1 MNRSLICLVL
11 VCIGVSALGKKKK
24 AHWHSWW
31 NTDWKYRQ
39 WVAIDPAGSTETM
52 RNIPVSVRLTDA
64 LFASAYASSNGTDIR
79 AVDSNGQLLPS
90 QLVRFS
96 ANDVRL
102 LIRLP
107 QLNKTAGQGFFLY
120 FGSSRLESFSP
131 ALVLDNSYW
140 LYTPLAGTLENLAG
154 RPLSISKQG
163 FVVQN
168 GWTAGL
174 ITGNSYPWISL
185 SRQYRGFLELISP
198 DADLRTGIMLA
209 ARIRPTA
216 STTMS
221 LFSSNGF
228 QVFLEGTKLVVETE
242 KGRLT
247 LPGIRSGIW
256 QSVVIAASATTGQL
270 SASIG
275 GNKPVNQQL
284 IPFSIRTD
292 TMRIGRHMN
301 NGDSTQFDG
310 DLEEM
315 SIQNAYPSDDYLRVI
330 ARNLDENAAFLQ
342 VQHPETQL
350 GIALPP
356 APQLVRPAN
365 GAQSHKPDG
374 IVLEWLPVP
383 GAIGY
388 EIELYREA
396 QPAKIW
402 KRLSAGNQ
410 RSFKITHEMAG
421 LSSLLW
427 TVRAVT
433 ENGKSI
439 DGHLAKLDFIQS
451 GSDLPSL
458 NPKRATFSRPEQF
471 TIQLNGYLQSRVHH
485 LQQYMI
491 DFPRRNPGL
500 LRMLRDRPEKDI
512 PDWAGVFPGQY
523 LSSAQLTWRLTKDPE
538 LKKNIDQYVLDLLK
552 TQRADGYMGPFT
564 DLNGP
569 LSLWNHYAM
578 VCGLIHYYEDTRFD
592 PALQSAI
599 RIVDL
604 VKKEFGAGGKSIP
617 KTGGASEAISH
628 AVALVYR
635 ETKNPEYF
643 RFATYLMHE
652 AWNENGGVAYYQLG
666 VDKKPV
672 ADFPVRR
679 WEGIH
684 NIQTLGEMY
693 WVTGN
698 PSYKKAMEHL
708 WHTLRKT
715 ERHATGGFSTNEG
728 LLGTPYQHGTIETC
742 CTVAWT
748 LLSTDMLR
756 LTGDS
761 RVADELEWSTLNSAL
776 GSIPLDGG
784 CSSYGTQPEGFRRF
798 CELRQGPSDGIELNC
813 CSSNAPRAI
822 GNIANWALLEN
833 AGGLVL
839 NYYGPSTLTT
849 NVKGNNTFSIQQ
861 ETSYPEDGNIRLH
874 ISLSQSQKIP
884 VQLRIPQWSINNT
897 ILLNGKA
904 LPAPMAGTYY
914 TIDRKWKTGDLIELI
929 LDFRPRVR
937 AGEEVYSGKVAI
949 YKGPILLAQDMRYS
963 TNQPPAQLDLRS
975 LKIESL
981 PTADDEKQPWLL
993 IMVQDAAG
1001 KEWQFCDFSSAG
1013 QQGGY
1018 YRSWID
1024 AVNIPPAPFYQQEP
1038 STPSLLQW
1046 NKSQGAASWTILIS
1060 DRPDFRNAKKV
1071 NGLSKPEYS
1080 TVELKPGRYWWT
1092 VQAENEH
1099 GVQISDNP
1107 SREFI
1112 KR

>member
-11 VCIGVSALGKKKK
+11 VCIGISALADNGKV
-24 AHWHSWW
+24 HGHSWW
-31 NTDWKYRQ
+31 NKDWKYRQ
-39 WVAIDPAGSTETM
+39 WVAINAAGTTETV
-52 RNIPVSVRLTDA
+52 RDVPVSVRLSDA
-64 LFASAYASSNGTDIR
+64 VFARAYSYANGADIR
-79 AVDSNGQLLPS
+79 AVDSNGQLLPM

-102 LIRLP
+102 LVQLP
-107 QLNKTAGQGFFLY
+107 QLNNIAGQGFFLY
-120 FGSSRLESFSP
+120 FGNAGLSSFSP
-131 ALVLDNSYW
+131 AKVLDNSYW
-140 LYTPLAGTLENLAG
+140 LYTPLAGTLENLTS
-154 RPLSISKQG
+154 RPVSISKQG

-185 SRQYRGFLELISP
+185 SRQYRGFLELVS
-198 DADLRTGIMLA
+198 DADLVNGIMMA
-209 ARIRPTA
+209 ARIRPATNN
-216 STTMS
+216 TMS
-221 LFSSNGF
+221 LFSAAGL
-228 QVFLEGTKLVVETE
+228 QVFLKDTKLVVETA

-247 LPGIRSGIW
+247 VPGIVPGRW
-256 QSVVIAASATTGQL
+256 QSVVIAANPATGQIN
-270 SASIG
+270 ASIG
-275 GNKPVNQQL
+275 GNKAVNEQFA
-284 IPFSIRTD
+284 PFPIRTD
-292 TMRIGRHMN
+292 TIRLGRHIN

-310 DLEEM
+310 DLEEISM
-315 SIQNAYPSDDYLRVI
+315 LNAYPSGDYLQII
-330 ARNLDENAAFLQ
+330 ARNLDETAAFLQ
-342 VQHPETQL
+342 VQDPETQS

-356 APQLVRPAN
+356 APQLIRPAN

-383 GAIGY
+383 GAVGY

-396 QPAKIW
+396 EPGKVW

-410 RSFKITHEMAG
+410 QTFKITREMAA

-427 TVRAVT
+427 TVRAVAG
-433 ENGKSI
+433 NGKSI
-439 DGHLAKLDFIQS
+439 GGHLTKLDFIQAN
-451 GSDLPSL
+451 SDMPSL
-458 NPKRATFSRPEQF
+458 HPKTPVFSRPAQF
-471 TIQLNGYLQSRVHH
+471 TIQLNGYLQTRVHH

-500 LRMLRDRPEKDI
+500 LRMLRDRPEKNI

-523 LSSAQLTWRLTKDPE
+523 LSSAQLTWRLTRDTE
-538 LKKNIDQYVLDLLK
+538 LKQNIDQYVLDLLK
-552 TQRADGYMGPFT
+552 TQRADGYMEPFN

-592 PALQSAI
+592 PALQSAV
-599 RIVDL
+599 RIIDL
-604 VKKEFGAGGKSIP
+604 VKKEFGAGAKSIP

-652 AWNENGGVAYYQLG
+652 AWNESGGVAYYQLG
-666 VDKKPV
+666 IDKKSV
-672 ADFPVRR
+672 DDFPVRR

-684 NIQTLGEMY
+684 NIQALGEMY
-693 WVTGN
+693 WATGN
-698 PSYKKAMEHL
+698 EAYKKAMEHL
-708 WHTLRKT
+708 WHTLKKT

-728 LLGTPYQHGTIETC
+728 LLGTPYQYGTIETC

-798 CELRQGPSDGIELNC
+798 CELRQGPPDGVELNC

-839 NYYGPSTLTT
+839 NYYGPSTSTT
-849 NVKGNNTFSIQQ
+849 TLNGNNTFSIQQ
-861 ETSYPEDGNIRLH
+861 ETMYPEEGKIRLH
-874 ISLSQSQKIP
+874 ISTGRPQKIP

-897 ILLNGKA
+897 VVLNGKA
-904 LPAPMAGTYY
+904 LPAPVAGTYY
-914 TIDRKWKTGDLIELI
+914 TIERRWKTGDLIELT

-937 AGEEVYSGKVAI
+937 AGEEVYTGKVAI
-949 YKGPILLAQDMRYS
+949 YKGPILLAQDMQYS
-963 TNQPPAQLDLRS
+963 TKQAPAQLDLHS
-975 LKIESL
+975 LKIEKSSVQG
-981 PTADDEKQPWLL
+981 DEQQPWILTR
-993 IMVQDAAG
+993 VQDAAG
-1001 KEWQFCDFSSAG
+1001 KEWEFCDFSSAG
-1013 QQGGY
+1013 QHGGY

-1024 AVNIPPAPFYQQEP
+1024 AVNIPPAPFYQQETTA
-1038 STPSLLQW
+1038 SNLLTWEKSL
-1046 NKSQGAASWTILIS
+1046 GAAFWTLLIS
-1060 DRPDFRNAKKV
+1060 DRPDFRKAKKIS
-1071 NGLSKPEYS
+1071 GLTHPEYS
-1080 TVELKPGRYWWT
+1080 IEGLKPGRYWWT

-1112 KR
+1112 KP